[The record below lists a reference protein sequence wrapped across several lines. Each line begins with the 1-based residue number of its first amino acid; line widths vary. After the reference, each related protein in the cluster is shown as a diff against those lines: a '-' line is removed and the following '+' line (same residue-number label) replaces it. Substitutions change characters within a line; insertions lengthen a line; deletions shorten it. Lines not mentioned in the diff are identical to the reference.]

1 MPVKA
6 FPFSELDEKVQ
17 NVFEAVMV
25 AAKRARQINDEQ
37 MIQVRTVMEGEDS
50 PEDENVK
57 VNREDILDLEKLPKP
72 VTTALNELLDGQL
85 DFEYIEKD
93 SKK

>member
-6 FPFSELDEKVQ
+6 FPFDQLEEKVE
-17 NVFEAVMV
+17 NIFEAVMI

-37 MIQVRTVMEGEDS
+37 MIQVRTVMEGEDA

-57 VNREDILDLEKLPKP
+57 INREDILDLEKLPKP

>member
-6 FPFSELDEKVQ
+6 FPFNQLEEKVE
-17 NVFEAVMV
+17 NIFEAVMI

-37 MIQVRTVMEGEDS
+37 MIQVRTVMEGEDA

-57 VNREDILDLEKLPKP
+57 INREDILDLEKLPKP

-85 DFEYIEKD
+85 DFEYIEKET
-93 SKK
+93 KK